1 MGVSE
6 FGLPGVASSEIRPRQ
21 TIVRTIHATS
31 THIPTAVRDNI
42 ILSTKMLASAW
53 AVVGAEVG
61 AAPASR
67 PLRAN
72 RLANK
77 AFDMPKFILLTSESA
92 ARRPRWNITEMSKN
106 ILDTILETKRKEVAE
121 LHASTDLESL
131 KAQASDAPR
140 ARNFFSALTR
150 EPARAMNLIAEV
162 KRASPSAGIIREDFD
177 PQAIAAE
184 YAAGG
189 ASAISVLTDEKYFKG
204 SLDYLRA
211 VREVVDLP
219 ILRKDF
225 IIDPYQVYQARAAG
239 ADAIL
244 LIAAALPVGKLA
256 DLMIL
261 ATELR
266 MTTLV
271 EIHDADELLQVR
283 SMIGFPHAG
292 YSLLGINNRDLTTFE
307 VDVRTTVRLKGLLND
322 ETPVVSESGIRTAG
336 DVEILAQAGVKA
348 ILVGESLMR
357 SDSIT
362 RAIEELIGPA
372 K

>member
-1 MGVSE
+1 M
-6 FGLPGVASSEIRPRQ
+6 
-21 TIVRTIHATS
+21 
-31 THIPTAVRDNI
+31 
-42 ILSTKMLASAW
+42 
-53 AVVGAEVG
+53 
-61 AAPASR
+61 
-67 PLRAN
+67 
-72 RLANK
+72 
-77 AFDMPKFILLTSESA
+77 
-92 ARRPRWNITEMSKN
+92 EMSKN